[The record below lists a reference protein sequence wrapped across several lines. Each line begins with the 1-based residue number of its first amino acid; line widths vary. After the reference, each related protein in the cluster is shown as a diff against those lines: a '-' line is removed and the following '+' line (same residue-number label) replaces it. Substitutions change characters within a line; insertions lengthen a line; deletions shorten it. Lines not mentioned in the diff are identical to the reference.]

1 MDAAGWDERY
11 AASELLWSVG
21 PNRFVEEVAADLPP
35 GRALDVAAGEGR
47 NALWLVER
55 GWKATAVDFSTVAL
69 ERTRSLAATR
79 LGERADRL
87 DVVQADVLTYQPERQ
102 AFDLVLLVY
111 LQVVADER
119 RAALRLSASGVAPGG
134 RLLVIGHDSSNL
146 THGVGGPQDPD
157 VLYTPQ
163 DVVAD
168 LAGTGLSVERAETVR
183 RPVETPDGVRDAL
196 DVLVLA
202 TRR

>member
-1 MDAAGWDERY
+1 
-11 AASELLWSVG
+11 
-21 PNRFVEEVAADLPP
+21 
-35 GRALDVAAGEGR
+35 
-47 NALWLVER
+47 
-55 GWKATAVDFSTVAL
+55 
-69 ERTRSLAATR
+69 
-79 LGERADRL
+79 
-87 DVVQADVLTYQPERQ
+87 
-102 AFDLVLLVY
+102 
-111 LQVVADER
+111 
-119 RAALRLSASGVAPGG
+119 
-134 RLLVIGHDSSNL
+134 
-146 THGVGGPQDPD
+146 

>member
-87 DVVQADVLTYQPERQ
+87 DVVQADVLTYQPERR

-134 RLLVIGHDSSNL
+134 RLLVIAHDSTNL

>member
-11 AASELLWSVG
+11 AASALLWSVG

-87 DVVQADVLTYQPERQ
+87 DVVQADVLTYQPERR
-102 AFDLVLLVY
+102 AFDLVLLAY

-134 RLLVIGHDSSNL
+134 RLLVIAHDSTNL
-146 THGVGGPQDPD
+146 THGVGGPQDPA